1 MFQRLI
7 VDKMNELTIREW
19 FSQFGPLNQ
28 VIIDPAWGKAILV
41 YADYDSAAKAWND
54 PRPVFSNRFVKIWW
68 KKTENSAS
76 EPPSEKL
83 SGAIVDQ
90 VELEIAR
97 EAAAKAQKEHEEKQR
112 RKEELEK
119 KREELER
126 QRLELVEKQRVERE
140 RLLEKIKRAEE
151 KAKEKARGVV
161 NSAAVSTTKEDV
173 EKKNVK
179 EASTEEV
186 QANGHDDRKAHLQK
200 MLSDLQNQVR
210 LKFKRFN

>member
-1 MFQRLI
+1 
-7 VDKMNELTIREW
+7 MNELTIREW

-28 VIIDPAWGKAILV
+28 VIVDPAWGKAILV
-41 YADYDSAAKAWND
+41 YADYESAAKAWND

-68 KKTENSAS
+68 KKTETSTS

-83 SGAIVDQ
+83 SGAIIDQ

-112 RKEELEK
+112 RKEELEM

-126 QRLELVEKQRVERE
+126 QRLELVEKQRLERE

-161 NSAAVSTTKEDV
+161 NSAAVSTTKEDA
-173 EKKNVK
+173 EKNVK
-179 EASTEEV
+179 ETSTDEV
-186 QANGHDDRKAHLQK
+186 QTNGLGDRKAHLQK
-200 MLSDLQNQVR
+200 MLSDLQNQV
-210 LKFKRFN
+210 

>member
-1 MFQRLI
+1 
-7 VDKMNELTIREW
+7 MNELTIREW

-28 VIIDPAWGKAILV
+28 VIVDPAWGKAILV
-41 YADYDSAAKAWND
+41 YADYESAAKAWND

-68 KKTENSAS
+68 KKTETSTS

-83 SGAIVDQ
+83 SGAIIDQ

-112 RKEELEK
+112 RKEELEM

-126 QRLELVEKQRVERE
+126 QRLELVEKQRLERE

-161 NSAAVSTTKEDV
+161 NSAAVSTTKEDA
-173 EKKNVK
+173 EKNVK
-179 EASTEEV
+179 ETSTDEV
-186 QANGHDDRKAHLQK
+186 QTNGHGDRKAHLQK
-200 MLSDLQNQVR
+200 MLSDLQNQV
-210 LKFKRFN
+210 